1 MTTCNTYNTCNT
13 HNTINT
19 IIDDSP
25 FHYSKYNFI
34 TENSVDIKDSYIQYA
49 ESILDRAKYQME
61 INKIIQNIDIAIKI
75 ELSIFEYCL
84 IYCLNNGYEQK
95 FIKPIYNDKVY
106 NIISNLDQTHIINNQ
121 TFKND
126 ILNGKINPSYVA
138 FMSPSQLHPTQW
150 QYWVKKKEYKEWRE
164 NSIAYSDAYKCFKC
178 GESKCKISQAQT
190 RSADEP
196 MTTFVTCLVCHNTFK
211 FC

>member
-1 MTTCNTYNTCNT
+1 MTTCNTMNTS
-13 HNTINT
+13 NTINT
-19 IIDDSP
+19 CIDNSP

-34 TENSVDIKDSYIQYA
+34 TENSIDIKDGYIQYA
-49 ESILDRAKYQME
+49 ESILDRAKYQMD

-75 ELSIFEYCL
+75 ELSIFEYSL
-84 IYCLNNGYEQK
+84 IYCLNNGYDQK

-121 TFKND
+121 TFKNN

-138 FMSPSQLHPTQW
+138 FMSPSQLHPIQW